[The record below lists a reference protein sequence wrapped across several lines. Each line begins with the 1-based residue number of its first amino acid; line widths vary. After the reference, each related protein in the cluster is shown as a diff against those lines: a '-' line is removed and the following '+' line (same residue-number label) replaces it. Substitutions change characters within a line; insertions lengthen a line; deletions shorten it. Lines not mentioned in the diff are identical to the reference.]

1 MTQHSSPFPKN
12 RQERLLELLRARGS
26 IVVSEI
32 APQFEVSELTIR
44 RDINALA
51 HRGLVTRVHG
61 GATLTTRCSPLV
73 KGSNDA
79 HRENTRYTFGMVVP
93 SFSYYWPSIIGGARA
108 AAADAG
114 TRLLLRGSFS
124 DGHDHTREIRI
135 LAETHGV
142 DGLIVAPTM
151 EATSSGDLLRWLE
164 SLPLPVVL
172 AERQALAPVALG
184 KLEWAVSDHA
194 AGAALAVQHLY
205 AQGHR
210 RIGLFVSEAS
220 PTAVHIRRGWH
231 NALHTLGLDPD
242 EQLSGE
248 ASQFTE
254 TGRDAVLDDV
264 VAECRRRGTTALLVH
279 PDPPAVSLVQHCVD
293 AGVSVPEELAVVA
306 YDDEVA
312 HLGEPPITAVRPPK
326 QYVGRLAVDLLV
338 ARLEEGH
345 QRPAHRV
352 TISPQLIIRDSSV
365 TRGRPLSAERA
376 TDVVADHG

>member
-1 MTQHSSPFPKN
+1 MTQRSSPFPKS

-61 GATLTTRCSPLV
+61 GATLITRCSALV
-73 KGSNDA
+73 KGSNDGN
-79 HRENTRYTFGMVVP
+79 RETPRFTFGMVVP

-124 DGHDHTREIRI
+124 DGHDDRREIRI
-135 LAETHGV
+135 LAETPGV
-142 DGLIVAPTM
+142 DGLIVAPAL
-151 EATSSGDLLRWLE
+151 EASTSGDLLRWLE
-164 SLPLPVVL
+164 CLPLPVVL

-184 KLEWAVSDHA
+184 KLEWAVSDHT

-220 PTAVHIRRGWH
+220 PTAVHIRRGWR
-231 NALHTLGLDPD
+231 NGMQTLGLDPD
-242 EQLSGE
+242 EQLTGE
-248 ASQFTE
+248 ASDFTE
-254 TGRDAVLDDV
+254 MGRDAVLDNV
-264 VAECRRRGTTALLVH
+264 VADCRRRGTTALLVH
-279 PDPPAVSLVQHCVD
+279 PDPPAVSLVQHCSD
-293 AGVSVPEELAVVA
+293 AGVSVPGELAVVA

-312 HLGEPPITAVRPPK
+312 HLGQPPITAVRPPK

-352 TISPQLIIRDSSV
+352 TISPQLIIRDSSITQGLPAPTDPASGSV
-365 TRGRPLSAERA
+365 AE
-376 TDVVADHG
+376 HG